1 MFNYSHGRFTS
12 PDYFAN
18 DTHTSDP
25 QSWNLYVYVRNN
37 PLRFVDPLGEKAKI
51 TTQYDEKT
59 KTMRINIKAS
69 FAVYGAEG
77 QNISQEELE
86 KQKAALLQG
95 LQTEYGKSFEVDGI
109 TYEMS
114 ADIDVQIAGSEA
126 DAISKGVD
134 NIVEVGNQALES
146 QNEDGN
152 WEGAGGVSF
161 RVKGENFDRMVVNA
175 AFKDPN
181 GQSANMPGV
190 YAHEFT
196 HLLGFGTHAGRN
208 LYQGSDYRSTRQLR
222 MTKDDFTNY
231 LFPKTGGWSGGSGSS
246 AGFVNSGPYNTGSP
260 VRRNTNPTLELR
272 RAASVK
278 ESTSNY
284 RWQKR
289 Q

>member
-1 MFNYSHGRFTS
+1 
-12 PDYFAN
+12 
-18 DTHTSDP
+18 
-25 QSWNLYVYVRNN
+25 
-37 PLRFVDPLGEKAKI
+37 
-51 TTQYDEKT
+51 
-59 KTMRINIKAS
+59 MRINIKAS

-86 KQKAALLQG
+86 KQKAALLKG

-114 ADIDVQIAGSEA
+114 ADIEVQIADSEA

-134 NIVEVGNQALES
+134 NIVEVGNQSLES
-146 QNEDGN
+146 LDEDGN
-152 WEGAGGVSF
+152 WGGAGATAF

-175 AFKDPN
+175 AFKDPDGKN
-181 GQSANMPGV
+181 ANMPGV

-196 HLLGFGTHAGRN
+196 HLLGFGTHGGRN
-208 LYQGSDYRSTRQLR
+208 LYEGSDYRSTRQLR
-222 MTKDDFTNY
+222 MTRDDFTNY
-231 LFPKTGGWSGGSGSS
+231 LFPKTGSWSGGRGTS
-246 AGFVNSGPYNTGSP
+246 AGFVYSGPYNIGSP

-278 ESTSNY
+278 ENTSNY